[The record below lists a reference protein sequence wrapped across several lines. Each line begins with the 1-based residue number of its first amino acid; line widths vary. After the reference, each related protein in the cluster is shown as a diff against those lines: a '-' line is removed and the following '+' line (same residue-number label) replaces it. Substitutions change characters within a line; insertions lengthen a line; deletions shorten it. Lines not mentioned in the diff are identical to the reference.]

1 MSGLSAPFDPVE
13 LAHLVRIIARRL
25 GLQLRQQEHH
35 KLALVLQERL
45 RVCRCVHLEQYCALL
60 EMVSTSE
67 SQREWQVLAQVLTT
81 GESYFLRD
89 RGQTELLRR
98 HLLPEIVA
106 RRRSQRVLRLWSAG
120 CSTGEEPYSLAMLLQ
135 DVVPDLAQWDVRI
148 WGTDV
153 NPAAIEQARRGVFR
167 AWSFRAVAA
176 EVRDRH
182 FQLRGSQWEIDPSIR
197 NLVTFQVGNLVWDD
211 PTMQGWDDLDLIV
224 CRNVFVYFEATAIA
238 QVLQHFYRA
247 LRPMGYLLTGH
258 AELYGQDVS
267 HLTALSFP
275 DSVVYQRPAQSPQG
289 MPKANGY
296 PPTLPSAPPTSSSPT
311 SSSPTSLLPTSSPTH
326 GGPDPSA
333 LGGLPV
339 TGGRARAIGTP
350 PTSAGISAQSNRPSL
365 NRSHSGSAQGSNARP
380 ASATVPYRSPSGSNL
395 ATPRPSNRSPNAS
408 NAGARTS
415 AATSPTCPDPLAQ
428 LLTQAQALLH
438 QRDRPAALHLA
449 TQAVAQFPQ
458 AIAAHILLAQLQAD
472 LGNYPAA
479 AAAAQQA
486 LKLDATAIAPCYVLA
501 HIAEE
506 QGDIEQSKHWLKRVV
521 YLDPQDL
528 TAYLDLSELY
538 LSGGDTHR
546 ASKMLSTARN
556 LLRTQTH
563 TLDAA
568 HVDWAR
574 DRLSHLET
582 ALEKNH

>member
-1 MSGLSAPFDPVE
+1 MSESIAPFNPTE

-35 KLALVLQERL
+35 KLGLVLQERL
-45 RVCRCVHLEQYCALL
+45 RVCRCVQLEQYCALL

-67 SQREWQVLAQVLTT
+67 AQREWQVLAQALTT

-89 RGQTELLRR
+89 RGQTELLRQR
-98 HLLPEIVA
+98 LLPDIVA
-106 RRRSQRVLRLWSAG
+106 RRRSQRMLRLWSAG

-153 NPAAIEQARRGVFR
+153 NPVAIEQARRGEFR

-182 FQLRGSQWEIDPSIR
+182 FQLRGSQWEIDPEIR

-224 CRNVFVYFEATAIA
+224 CRNVFVYFEPTAIA
-238 QVLQHFYRA
+238 QVLQHFHRA
-247 LRPMGYLLTGH
+247 LCPMGYLLTGH

-267 HLTALSFP
+267 QFTALSFP
-275 DSVVYQRPAQSPQG
+275 DSVVYQRPSRLSQG
-289 MPKANGY
+289 GDYTDGDRPGLDRPGLDRPGGNNT
-296 PPTLPSAPPTSSSPT
+296 PTLPANGLPPNPPWGSLVRGDRPGAIGAQSASPGIPARRNQPSFNRSRPGSPPGQKSTPSPAPALRWPP
-311 SSSPTSLLPTSSPTH
+311 S
-326 GGPDPSA
+326 GPDPHPRNSA
-333 LGGLPV
+333 NLP
-339 TGGRARAIGTP
+339 AD
-350 PTSAGISAQSNRPSL
+350 
-365 NRSHSGSAQGSNARP
+365 
-380 ASATVPYRSPSGSNL
+380 
-395 ATPRPSNRSPNAS
+395 
-408 NAGARTS
+408 AGARPL
-415 AATSPTCPDPLAQ
+415 AATSPPSDPVAQ
-428 LLTQAQALLH
+428 LLTQAQARLN
-438 QRDRPAALHLA
+438 QRDRPAALAIA

-479 AAAAQQA
+479 AAAAEQA

-501 HIAEE
+501 RIAEE
-506 QGDIEQSKHWLKRVV
+506 QGDIEQAKHWLKRVV

-538 LSGGDTHR
+538 LSGGDAPR
-546 ASKMLSTARN
+546 ARKMLSTARN
-556 LLRTQTH
+556 LLRTHAH

-568 HVDWAR
+568 HADWAR